1 MSEGR
6 ESGERRRRGERRGGR
21 ERRESGERRR
31 RGEKGR
37 GKEREEREGVKVGE
51 GRGERREK
59 GKEWRRER
67 ENRRVKVVHFG
78 GFILFLVKYNTIKTM
93 LKNNPKETKNKNE
106 FERELLLGQCI
117 QAYEWK
123 RKFQALK
130 FKKLPDS

>member
-1 MSEGR
+1 MQREWGEKKKGREEGR
-6 ESGERRRRGERRGGR
+6 EREEREWGEKKKGR
-21 ERRESGERRR
+21 
-31 RGEKGR
+31 EKGR

-93 LKNNPKETKNKNE
+93 LKNNPKKQKTKMNQT
-106 FERELLLGQCI
+106 ERELLLGQCI

>member
-6 ESGERRRRGERRGGR
+6 ESGERRRRGEEGR
-21 ERRESGERRR
+21 ERENDKKGR
-31 RGEKGR
+31 EKGR

-78 GFILFLVKYNTIKTM
+78 GFILFLVKDNTIKTM
-93 LKNNPKETKNKNE
+93 LKNNPKKQKTKMNQT
-106 FERELLLGQCI
+106 ERELQ
-117 QAYEWK
+117 
-123 RKFQALK
+123 
-130 FKKLPDS
+130 

>member
-1 MSEGR
+1 M
-6 ESGERRRRGERRGGR
+6 
-21 ERRESGERRR
+21 
-31 RGEKGR
+31 
-37 GKEREEREGVKVGE
+37 GE

-93 LKNNPKETKNKNE
+93 LKNNPKKQKTKMNQT
-106 FERELLLGQCI
+106 ERELLLGQCI